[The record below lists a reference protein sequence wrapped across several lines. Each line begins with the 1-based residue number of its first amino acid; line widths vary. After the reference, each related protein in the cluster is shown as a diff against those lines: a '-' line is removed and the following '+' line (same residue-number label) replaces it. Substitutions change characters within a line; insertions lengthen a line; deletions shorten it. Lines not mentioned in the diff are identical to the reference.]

1 MNPMATDDAAALAMP
16 ATDGARRLLVDQ
28 MAAVQRTLLA
38 TVAGNLLLGVVVVWA
53 LRGDVPVLALAVWAT
68 LLALHCAANL
78 WVIVATRRRPVTL
91 RNAGPR
97 ARAAVRS
104 ALVLGLV
111 WAGGILVLWPAGEAA
126 LPQKFLLVF
135 LVAGVSS
142 GALHSLSAH
151 LPTFTAFFVPTV
163 SAVAVAALREGGPV
177 FQAVAG
183 IAAVYGLVTWRYARS
198 LNDTILAAMR
208 GRHELAALAARLEQE
223 VQRVQQAQRARSR
236 LLAAASHDLRQPVHA
251 LSLALGMAASSPMPP
266 AQAQRLALAQRS
278 VDSLAAQFDALL
290 DLGQLDAGALQPEPR
305 RVALRPLAE
314 KIVEAMRPQ
323 ADARGLALRLRAANA
338 VAFTDP
344 VLAERMLRNLLANA
358 IRYTDSGGV
367 LVALR
372 ARPAGGAR
380 LEVVDTGIGIPLH
393 AQSDIFKEFT
403 QAEGAAGRGGLGLGL
418 AIVQGCAQLLG
429 HTLAVS
435 SAPGRGSRFTIDLQ
449 PAPKGATGSVPEA
462 ADLHRPAIARTAASA
477 SASAFASAPA
487 PGGEPLAALNGAV
500 IILVED
506 DAAVRCTTADVL
518 TQWGAKVVAVANV
531 EEALAR
537 LVMSPLRPALV
548 IADGRLAAG
557 ASGVEAVQRVRDE
570 YNDDDLP
577 ALVVSADLAALQAA
591 RAAGVVALRKP
602 VTPAALAAAVGQ
614 ALDVRLELGD

>member
-1 MNPMATDDAAALAMP
+1 MQAPTVSIDPTAPDAAGVAVTP
-16 ATDGARRLLVDQ
+16 AIDGARRLLVDQ
-28 MAAVQRTLLA
+28 MTAVQRTLLA
-38 TVAGNLLLGVVVVWA
+38 TVAGNLLLGVVVIWA
-53 LRGDVPVLALAVWAT
+53 LRSVVPVLALVIWAT

-78 WVIVATRRRPVTL
+78 WVIAATRKRPVTL

-111 WAGGILVLWPAGEAA
+111 WAGGILALWPAGVAA

-163 SAVAVAALREGGPV
+163 SAVAVAALLEGGPV
-177 FQAVAG
+177 FDAVAG
-183 IAAVYGLVTWRYARS
+183 IAVVYGVVTWRYARS
-198 LNDTILAAMR
+198 LNHTILEAMR
-208 GRHELAALAARLEQE
+208 GRHELAALAAQLEQE

-251 LSLALGMAASSPMPP
+251 LSLALGLVASSPMPP

-290 DLGQLDAGALQPEPR
+290 DLGQLDAGVLHAEPR
-305 RVALRPLAE
+305 RVALRPLVE
-314 KIVEAMRPQ
+314 RVVEAMRAQ
-323 ADARGLALRLRAANA
+323 AEARGLALRLRAADA
-338 VAFTDP
+338 VAFTDLL
-344 VLAERMLRNLLANA
+344 LAERMLRNLLANA
-358 IRYTDSGGV
+358 IRYTDRGGV

-372 ARPAGGAR
+372 ARAAGGAR
-380 LEVVDTGIGIPLH
+380 LEVVDTGIGIPLQ
-393 AQSDIFKEFT
+393 AQSHIFKEFT

-429 HTLAVS
+429 HALAVRS
-435 SAPGRGSRFTIDLQ
+435 VPGRGSRFTIDLQ
-449 PAPKGATGSVPEA
+449 PAPLGAVESVLEA
-462 ADLHRPAIARTAASA
+462 ADQHPPAASPG
-477 SASAFASAPA
+477 PA
-487 PGGEPLAALNGAV
+487 PGGQPMAALAGLV
-500 IILVED
+500 VILVED
-506 DAAVRCTTADVL
+506 DDAVRATTADVL
-518 TQWGAKVVAVANV
+518 TEWGAEVVAAASV
-531 EEALAR
+531 EDALAR
-537 LVMSPLRPALV
+537 LVMRPLRPALV
-548 IADGRLAAG
+548 IADGRLAVGAG
-557 ASGVEAVQRVRDE
+557 GVEAVQRVRDE

-591 RAAGVVALRKP
+591 RAAGLVALGKP
-602 VTPAALAAAVGQ
+602 VTPAALAAAAGQ
-614 ALDVRLELGD
+614 VLAGRNNGPSSRP

>member
-1 MNPMATDDAAALAMP
+1 MKPMAPDAAGVTAMP
-16 ATDGARRLLVDQ
+16 AADGARRLLVDQ

-38 TVAGNLLLGVVVVWA
+38 TVGGNLLLGVVVVWA
-53 LRGDVPVLALAVWAT
+53 LHGDVPVLALAAWAT

-91 RNAGPR
+91 RNAGLR
-97 ARAAVRS
+97 SRAAVRS

-111 WAGGILVLWPAGEAA
+111 WAGGILGLWPAGEAA

-163 SAVAVAALREGGPV
+163 SAVAVAALLEGGPV

-183 IAAVYGLVTWRYARS
+183 IAAVYGVVTWRYARS
-198 LNDTILAAMR
+198 LNHTILAAMR

-223 VQRVQQAQRARSR
+223 VQRVHQAQRARSR

-251 LSLALGMAASSPMPP
+251 LSLALGLAATSPMPP

-290 DLGQLDAGALQPEPR
+290 DLGRLDAGVLQAEPR
-305 RVALRPLAE
+305 RVALRPLVE
-314 KIVEAMRPQ
+314 RVVEAMRPQ
-323 ADARGLALRLRAANA
+323 AEARGLALRLRAADA

-344 VLAERMLRNLLANA
+344 LLAERMLRNLLANA

-372 ARPAGGAR
+372 ARAAGGAR
-380 LEVVDTGIGIPLH
+380 LEVVDTGIGIPLQ
-393 AQSDIFKEFT
+393 AQSHIFKEFT

-418 AIVQGCAQLLG
+418 AIVQGCTQLLG
-429 HTLAVS
+429 HTLAVRS
-435 SAPGRGSRFTIDLQ
+435 EPGRGSRFTIDLQ
-449 PAPKGATGSVPEA
+449 PAPRGAAEPVLEA
-462 ADLHRPAIARTAASA
+462 ADQHPPAALPSL
-477 SASAFASAPA
+477 SPSPGPA
-487 PGGEPLAALNGAV
+487 PGGQPMAALAGLV
-500 IILVED
+500 VILVED
-506 DAAVRCTTADVL
+506 DAAVRATTADVL
-518 TQWGAKVVAVANV
+518 TEWGARVVAAASV
-531 EEALAR
+531 EDALAR
-537 LVMSPLRPALV
+537 LVMCPLRPALV

-557 ASGVEAVQRVRDE
+557 TGGVEAVQRVRDE

-591 RAAGVVALRKP
+591 RAAGLVALRKP
-602 VTPAALAAAVGQ
+602 VTPAALAAAARQ
-614 ALDVRLELGD
+614 ALAGRNNGPTAVAA

>member
-1 MNPMATDDAAALAMP
+1 MQRSSASMNPMTSEATAVAAMP
-16 ATDGARRLLVDQ
+16 DIDGTQRLLVDQ

-53 LRGDVPVLALAVWAT
+53 LRNDVPVWALAIWAT

-78 WVIVATRRRPVTL
+78 WVIVATRKRPVTL

-111 WAGGILVLWPAGEAA
+111 WAGGILALWPAGEAA

-198 LNDTILAAMR
+198 LNHTILDAMR

-290 DLGQLDAGALQPEPR
+290 DLGQLDAGALHAEPR
-305 RVALRPLAE
+305 RVALRPLVE
-314 KIVEAMRPQ
+314 QVVEAMRPQ
-323 ADARGLALRLRAANA
+323 ADARGLALRLRAADA

-372 ARPAGGAR
+372 ARAGGGVR
-380 LEVVDTGIGIPLH
+380 LEVVDTGIGIPLQ

-418 AIVQGCAQLLG
+418 AIVQGCSRLLG

-435 SAPGRGSRFTIDLQ
+435 SAPGRGSRFSIDLQ
-449 PAPKGATGSVPEA
+449 PAPQGAAGAVPVA
-462 ADLHRPAIARTAASA
+462 ADAHHPSA
-477 SASAFASAPA
+477 SPVPAAAFA
-487 PGGEPLAALNGAV
+487 PGGQPMTALNGAV

-506 DAAVRCTTADVL
+506 DAAVRATTADVL
-518 TQWGAKVVAVANV
+518 TQWGAQVVAAAHV
-531 EEALAR
+531 EDALAQ
-537 LVMSPLRPALV
+537 LVMHPLRPALV

-557 ASGVEAVQRVRDE
+557 AGGVEAVQRVRDE
-570 YNDDDLP
+570 YNDDELP

-591 RAAGVVALRKP
+591 RAAGLIALRKP

-614 ALDVRLELGD
+614 ACVISRAAQ